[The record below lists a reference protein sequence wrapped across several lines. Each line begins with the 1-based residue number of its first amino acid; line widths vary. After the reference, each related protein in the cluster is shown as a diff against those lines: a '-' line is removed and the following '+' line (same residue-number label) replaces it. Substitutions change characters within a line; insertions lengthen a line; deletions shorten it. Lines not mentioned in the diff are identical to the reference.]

1 MCGAGAGTI
10 GAPEAGRDA
19 SRSPKG
25 AVSVGA
31 ERLAARRRPLGCPVA
46 YLPPGVYTPI
56 ARCITMRGA
65 AGGGGGSDQAYAS
78 WHMPHAGPCSQFCAD
93 WCHDF
98 SILSYLTPLLDPLT
112 SIRLG
117 PRPRGEG
124 SLAFPVVCEL
134 SDRLTD

>member
-1 MCGAGAGTI
+1 MTDEWVQCLVNFGYLHHVHDTI
-10 GAPEAGRDA
+10 GIYIVFG
-19 SRSPKG
+19 
-25 AVSVGA
+25 
-31 ERLAARRRPLGCPVA
+31 LQGCP
-46 YLPPGVYTPI
+46 TW
-56 ARCITMRGA
+56 
-65 AGGGGGSDQAYAS
+65 GGGGVTWRQCPPGLQGQTVWSDQAYAS

-98 SILSYLTPLLDPLT
+98 PILSYLTPLLDPST